1 MIKHYIIAGNHQE
14 FNNWKKRPG
23 IQAQYHELDNHQFVY
38 VSGVDSIRGISKPH
52 GKLIG
57 TWYNRP
63 DLNDILH
70 QLLIAGSFTA
80 DQYDNI
86 LVQRNLIL
94 KLSPDL
100 SMYE

>member
-1 MIKHYIIAGNHQE
+1 MNRQYIIAGNRDEYGAWRIKNQIYQ
-14 FNNWKKRPG
+14 G
-23 IQAQYHELDNHQFVY
+23 CVY
-38 VSGVDSIRGISKPH
+38 VSGVDSIRGTREPH

-70 QLLIAGSFTA
+70 QLLIAGSFTI

-86 LVQRNLIL
+86 LVTRNLIL